1 LHIEEV
7 HNLYSSPGKIRMTKS
22 RMMKLARH
30 VERMGEKKNAY
41 RILVGKSGGMRPQG
55 RQRRRWKIILKWI
68 IER

>member
-22 RMMKLARH
+22 RKMKWAGH

-41 RILVGKSGGMRPQG
+41 RILVGKWEGMRPQG
-55 RQRRRWKIILKWI
+55 RQRRRWGIILK
-68 IER
+68 